1 MKIGYYVTPLKKH
14 QQFELDFGNFGTIAL
29 TREAVIELIEN
40 LKAALEEHPAA
51 QQILQRTG
59 LCPECDSKVLPSQYC
74 MMGHW
79 CGERPAAK
87 DNRYAAPLQ
96 KEVRRKENNHV

>member
-29 TREAVIELIEN
+29 TREAVIELVEN

-51 QQILQRTG
+51 QPLRVPDVCPVCAGKGTVTNTHGVEQFCLPCDGTGQR
-59 LCPECDSKVLPSQYC
+59 
-74 MMGHW
+74 
-79 CGERPAAK
+79 R
-87 DNRYAAPLQ
+87 
-96 KEVRRKENNHV
+96 

>member
-1 MKIGYYVTPLKKH
+1 MKHKSLKLARKFIESQGGFVTTKTPAELGYANCPVCGTYQEHRFTHCLKCGGEMVMPPNTACSG
-14 QQFELDFGNFGTIAL
+14 Q
-29 TREAVIELIEN
+29 
-40 LKAALEEHPAA
+40 
-51 QQILQRTG
+51 G

-87 DNRYAAPLQ
+87 A
-96 KEVRRKENNHV
+96 